1 MYLRF
6 NHLNKEY
13 ALSVENFTATY
24 LYPTAKI
31 NTYVETAKY
40 FGDNKENIFTLL
52 SPNQQTKT
60 LNQSPKYLNDLHI
73 APKSF
78 IKE

>member
-24 LYPTAKI
+24 LYLTAKI
-31 NTYVETAKY
+31 NTYVEIAKY
-40 FGDNKENIFTLL
+40 FGDKKENIFTLL
-52 SPNQQTKT
+52 SPNQ
-60 LNQSPKYLNDLHI
+60 
-73 APKSF
+73 
-78 IKE
+78 

>member
-6 NHLNKEY
+6 NHSDKEY
-13 ALSVENFTATY
+13 AFSVENFTAIY
-24 LYPTAKI
+24 LYPTAKVK
-31 NTYVETAKY
+31 TYIEIAKY
-40 FGDNKENIFTLL
+40 FGDKKANIFTVL
-52 SPNQQTKT
+52 SPIQQIKP
-60 LNQSPKYLNDLHI
+60 LNQSPKCLNDLHI

>member
-40 FGDNKENIFTLL
+40 FGDKKKIFLL
-52 SPNQQTKT
+52 SCRQINK
-60 LNQSPKYLNDLHI
+60 
-73 APKSF
+73 
-78 IKE
+78 

>member
-31 NTYVETAKY
+31 NTYIETAKY
-40 FGDNKENIFTLL
+40 FGDKKENIFTK
-52 SPNQQTKT
+52 SIDKKWFCMYNTKA
-60 LNQSPKYLNDLHI
+60 N
-73 APKSF
+73 
-78 IKE
+78 

>member
-40 FGDNKENIFTLL
+40 FGDKKENIFT
-52 SPNQQTKT
+52 PCRQINKQRPQINH
-60 LNQSPKYLNDLHI
+60 LNI
-73 APKSF
+73 
-78 IKE
+78 

>member
-40 FGDNKENIFTLL
+40 FGDKKENIFTLL
-52 SPNQQTKT
+52 STNQ
-60 LNQSPKYLNDLHI
+60 
-73 APKSF
+73 
-78 IKE
+78 

>member
-40 FGDNKENIFTLL
+40 FGDKKRKYFYSLVAKSINKGL
-52 SPNQQTKT
+52 
-60 LNQSPKYLNDLHI
+60 
-73 APKSF
+73 KS
-78 IKE
+78 IT